1 MHEALEVEAKLSN
14 HPCGHGDRSE
24 NSHEILKQ
32 EATKNSTNSLRK
44 ESQGYTTEAAWV
56 QTAGI

>member
-1 MHEALEVEAKLSN
+1 MDEALEVEAKLSN

-44 ESQGYTTEAAWV
+44 ESQGYSTEAAQV
-56 QTAGI
+56 QMAGI